1 MNAFLNV
8 ALDLFVELAKNKIV
22 TQKTVTAVMIASEE
36 NGEIAG
42 VGVETL
48 METGKIDFLKNGPV
62 LWVDCSDSQP
72 CIGTGNLMT
81 SILPTCLTSRIMQL
95 VR

>member
-1 MNAFLNV
+1 MV
-8 ALDLFVELAKNKIV
+8 ELFIELAKHQVV
-22 TQKTVTAVMIASEE
+22 TQKTISAVLIASEE
-36 NGEIAG
+36 NGDIAG

-72 CIGTGNLMT
+72 CIGTGMN
-81 SILPTCLTSRIMQL
+81 SSRDAT
-95 VR
+95 